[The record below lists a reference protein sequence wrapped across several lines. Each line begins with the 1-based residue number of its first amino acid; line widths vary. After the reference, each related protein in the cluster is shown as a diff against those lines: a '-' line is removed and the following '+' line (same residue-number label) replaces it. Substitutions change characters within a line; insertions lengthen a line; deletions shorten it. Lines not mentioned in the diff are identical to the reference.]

1 MQCNL
6 VHVFNVFTWYNEW
19 ANECTCIGYPLL
31 HVPKTVVE
39 PCCFIAFSNLFRQDS
54 DSKQPEDLPPRTMD
68 LVSGG
73 LAHYLCVAHVGS
85 LPVFASTKV
94 FGCRLVIRAGAATY
108 WQPCYTLS
116 SDYFPICSYFHIF
129 SPIRTLW
136 ISWAPAT
143 QLTWQWNRRLHR
155 PFLQRLFFQLCDLLA
170 ELTIL
175 ALEPQASL
183 KRSAGEW
190 RLGRLGRVAVICL
203 ISHVL
208 GIGNIW

>member
-1 MQCNL
+1 MCK
-6 VHVFNVFTWYNEW
+6 W
-19 ANECTCIGYPLL
+19 L
-31 HVPKTVVE
+31 HMYRLPTPPCPQNCRRTVL
-39 PCCFIAFSNLFRQDS
+39 FAFSNLFRQDS

-129 SPIRTLW
+129 YPIRTVW

-143 QLTWQWNRRLHR
+143 QLTHMAMKSAPSPSLSAAAVFPALRSARGADDSR
-155 PFLQRLFFQLCDLLA
+155 PRA
-170 ELTIL
+170 PGK
-175 ALEPQASL
+175 PQAQCW
-183 KRSAGEW
+183 RMAAG
-190 RLGRLGRVAVICL
+190 
-203 ISHVL
+203 
-208 GIGNIW
+208 